1 MVQDIER
8 VQSRLKNIR
17 TVEPILGAL
26 RTISLGTWQRAQSRR
41 KGLRDYSDRLLAL
54 LPPILPELE
63 ESKSLWQRYVRRLPY
78 VGRVLSSDQGEY
90 AMTGQ
95 VVAVV
100 IGSERGLCGRY
111 NDAVLKCAAQYWE
124 ERSASG
130 AKVSLIAMGAKVV
143 KGLRDQGRTLAR
155 AHSQSATALP
165 SFSMA
170 LEWTEEWLARYEAYE
185 LDAVDIIYNAYKG
198 AGDYTPT
205 VTRLIPPELPSDVGK
220 GGAASTGAVNRD
232 VIIETDPFSL
242 YTRIVEQWSAI
253 GFYRLLLE
261 ATASEHSA
269 RFQLMESATQNVE
282 QLIDELTQTLQ
293 SARRH
298 AITQEMLEL
307 AAGAGLLEK

>member
-8 VQSRLKNIR
+8 VQSRLRNIR

-26 RTISLGTWQRAQSRR
+26 RTISLGSWQRALSRR
-41 KGLRDYSDRLLAL
+41 KGLRDYSERLLAL

-63 ESKSLWQRYVRRLPY
+63 ESKPLWRRLPY
-78 VGRVLSSDQGEY
+78 VQRVFSSDQGEY
-90 AMTGQ
+90 AMAGQ

-111 NDAVLKCAAQYWE
+111 NDAVVKRAAQYLE
-124 ERSASG
+124 ERATGG
-130 AKVSLIAMGAKVV
+130 AKVELIAMGAKAV
-143 KGLRDQGRTLAR
+143 KALRDQGRVLTR

-165 SFSMA
+165 SFA
-170 LEWTEEWLARYEAYE
+170 TAFEWTEAWLKRYEAYE
-185 LDAVDIIYNAYKG
+185 IDAVDIIYNAYRG
-198 AGDYTPT
+198 AAQYTPT
-205 VTRLIPPELPSDVGK
+205 VTRLIPPELPSDVG
-220 GGAASTGAVNRD
+220 GEGAVNRGAAN

-242 YTRIVEQWSAI
+242 YTRIVEQWAAI

-261 ATASEHSA
+261 TTASEHSA
-269 RFQLMESATQNVE
+269 RFQLMESATQNVD

-293 SARRH
+293 SARRQ
-298 AITQEMLEL
+298 AITQEMQEL

>member
-63 ESKSLWQRYVRRLPY
+63 EPQPFWRRLPY
-78 VGRVLSSDQGEY
+78 VRRVLSSDQGED
-90 AMTGQ
+90 AVAGQ
-95 VVAVV
+95 AAAVV
-100 IGSERGLCGRY
+100 IGSERGLCGQY
-111 NDAVLKCAAQYWE
+111 NDVVLKRAAQYLE
-124 ERSASG
+124 ERATGG
-130 AKVSLIAMGAKVV
+130 AKVTLIAMGAKVV
-143 KGLRDQGRTLAR
+143 KGLRDQGRALAR
-155 AHSQSATALP
+155 AHSRSATALP

-170 LEWTEEWLARYEAYE
+170 LEWTDEWLTRYEAYE
-185 LDAVDIIYNAYKG
+185 LDAVDIIYNAYQG
-198 AGDYTPT
+198 VAQYTPT
-205 VTRLIPPELPSDVGK
+205 VTRLIPPELPSNMSGD
-220 GGAASTGAVNRD
+220 GAASSGAGPRD

-242 YTRIVEQWSAI
+242 YTRIVEQWTAI

-269 RFQLMESATQNVE
+269 RFQLMESATQNVG
-282 QLIDELTQTLQ
+282 QLVDELTQTLQ
-293 SARRH
+293 SARRQ
-298 AITQEMLEL
+298 AITQEMQEL
-307 AAGAGLLEK
+307 A

>member
-26 RTISLGTWQRAQSRR
+26 RTISLGTWQRALSRR

-63 ESKSLWQRYVRRLPY
+63 ERKPLVQRLPY
-78 VGRVLSSDQGEY
+78 VRRVLSFDQGEY
-90 AMTGQ
+90 AMSGQ

-111 NDAVLKCAAQYWE
+111 NDAVLKRTAQYLE
-124 ERSASG
+124 ERATG
-130 AKVSLIAMGAKVV
+130 GTKVALIAMGAKAV

-155 AHSQSATALP
+155 SHSQSSTALP

-170 LEWTEEWLARYEAYE
+170 FAWTEEWLARYEAYE
-185 LDAVDIIYNAYKG
+185 LDGVDIIYNAYEG
-198 AGDYTPT
+198 AGEYTPT
-205 VTRLIPPELPSDVGK
+205 VTRLIPPEMPSDAGEE
-220 GGAASTGAVNRD
+220 GAVSRN
-232 VIIETDPFSL
+232 VILETDPFSL
-242 YTRIVEQWSAI
+242 YTRIVEQWTAI
-253 GFYRLLLE
+253 GFYRLLLA

-298 AITQEMLEL
+298 AITQEMQEL
-307 AAGAGLLEK
+307 AIGAGLLEK